1 MDGDSPNLVELFAV
15 ADRHEAMVV
24 IDEAHATGV
33 LGPQGRGLAAAF
45 EGRRNV
51 ITLHTCGKALGTVG
65 GFVLAPRVV
74 RDFLVNRSRPFI
86 FATAPSRL
94 SWAPTR
100 VRCAAAR
107 PMHSRC
113 PARNPTALCTLPGG
127 VPDGSRD
134 HLHDGW
140 PAHRRPSAGA
150 LRKRISD
157 PGAVRRGRAAAS
169 PTGGYLGG
177 LANALIFGWLA
188 ENAAAK
194 RTELTRVGGST

>member
-33 LGPQGRGLAAAF
+33 LGPQGRSLAAAF

-74 RDFLVNRSRPFI
+74 RDFLVNRSRPFM

-113 PARNPTALCTLPGG
+113 PARNPTALWKLRWWRSRWFPG
-127 VPDGSRD
+127 
-134 HLHDGW
+134 
-140 PAHRRPSAGA
+140 
-150 LRKRISD
+150 
-157 PGAVRRGRAAAS
+157 S
-169 PTGGYLGG
+169 PTRWV
-177 LANALIFGWLA
+177 ARSST
-188 ENAAAK
+188 AK
-194 RTELTRVGGST
+194 RRCSPKED